1 MEFPCTELGGVE
13 AQGEIVGKDL
23 GFSGFQLKWINLIEE
38 WFPPSFFSGK
48 PEASLSSPVDP
59 PVVVVATPRDNS
71 IYESEPW
78 LVDLYR
84 GFLYDY
90 MIIYIYICKNIKIYD
105 AIFTLYI
112 IMVRHGNPYCF
123 KHSEST
129 PAAGVQWTAQQL
141 PGIAVS
147 RTYWEG
153 SHQKGGEID
162 LCMKSYLFNLRL
174 FAIMIV
180 PIIIYSVEFGDYRP
194 TKSASWFVP
203 ISSTEVI
210 VACVFLFFCQS

>member
-1 MEFPCTELGGVE
+1 M
-13 AQGEIVGKDL
+13 
-23 GFSGFQLKWINLIEE
+23 
-38 WFPPSFFSGK
+38 
-48 PEASLSSPVDP
+48 
-59 PVVVVATPRDNS
+59 ATTRDNS

-90 MIIYIYICKNIKIYD
+90 GNYITIWYIANIKIYD
-105 AIFTLYI
+105 AIYIYILYI
-112 IMVRHGNPYCF
+112 IIVRHANPYCF
-123 KHSEST
+123 EHSEST
-129 PAAGVQWTAQQL
+129 LAAGVQWAAQQL

-174 FAIMIV
+174 WLFQLY
-180 PIIIYSVEFGDYRP
+180 IIYSVEFGDYRP

-210 VACVFLFFCQS
+210 VACLFLFFLSKLRAWSI